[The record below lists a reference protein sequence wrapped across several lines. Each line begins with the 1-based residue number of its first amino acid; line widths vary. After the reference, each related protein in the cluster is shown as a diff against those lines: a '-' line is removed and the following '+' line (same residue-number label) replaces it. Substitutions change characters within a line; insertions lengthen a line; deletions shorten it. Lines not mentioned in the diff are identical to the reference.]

1 MLLQEKVKEAV
12 KFVDD
17 HKVEIIV
24 TTVGLAGVVYLKKIY
39 NVGFANGYANAGK
52 DMLIWVKGID
62 VSVYDQCVSKLGDTV
77 VKSI

>member
-1 MLLQEKVKEAV
+1 MLLKEKVKEAV

-24 TTVGLAGVVYLKKIY
+24 TGVGLAGVVCLKNLY

-52 DMLIWVKGID
+52 DMLNWVKRID
-62 VSVYDQCVSKLGDTV
+62 VSVYDKCMCELGDAAI
-77 VKSI
+77 KSI